1 MESYEVEKG
10 FYSVFDSEGRL
21 ARLAVERWQ
30 VRIVGW
36 DEPSPERLRLL
47 LETYLI
53 REGAASGGSSL
64 AALVEQAARVAPEKE
79 QERLRP
85 RWLARLM
92 AARSKRS
99 P

>member
-1 MESYEVEKG
+1 MESYEVEQG
-10 FYSVFDSEGRL
+10 FYTVFDSEGRL

-47 LETYLI
+47 LETYLV
-53 REGAASGGSSL
+53 REGAAFADSSL
-64 AALVEQAARVAPEKE
+64 AALVEETARVAPERE
-79 QERLRP
+79 QARLWP

-92 AARSKRS
+92 AARSRRS